1 MRVAVGELEYPARDD
16 IELVEVLQ
24 ALGDPVRLQI
34 VRTLDGGEGAIA
46 CHEMRLPVSKST
58 ASHHFKVLRES
69 GLTERLTIGG
79 QTHQRLR
86 IDDLEESFPGVVSSI
101 VAASRG

>member
-1 MRVAVGELEYPARDD
+1 VEALPTTSPMGTLQDVLE
-16 IELVEVLQ
+16 
-24 ALGDPVRLQI
+24 ALSDPVRLEM
-34 VRTLDGGEGAIA
+34 VRRMAAAGEPVA
-46 CHEMRLPVSKST
+46 CADLYDSISKST

-86 IDDLEESFPGVVSSI
+86 VDDLEESFPGVVSSI
-101 VAASRG
+101 VAASAG